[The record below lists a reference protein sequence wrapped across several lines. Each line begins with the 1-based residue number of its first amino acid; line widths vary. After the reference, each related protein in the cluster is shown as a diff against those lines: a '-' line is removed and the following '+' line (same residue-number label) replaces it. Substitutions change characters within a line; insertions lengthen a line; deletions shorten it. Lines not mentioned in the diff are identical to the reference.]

1 METISINFQIP
12 ASWSELSNKQLRYV
26 YQLIADGNDAA
37 ALQTLCLL
45 QWGAAKVV
53 GRQPSGAYLLKKGD
67 FLQEV
72 TPTTIAELL
81 PHLAWLAEVPKAP
94 VRLAKI
100 NRREAISADFQGVP
114 FETYIVCDNLY
125 QGYLQT
131 QDESLLDELANVLY
145 PSSKPFTP
153 KPFERI
159 SIFYWMAALKDFFS
173 RRYSDFLQPVT
184 SDNANLLGGSP
195 NYAPLL
201 QEAMDAQ
208 IRALTKGDVTKEGE
222 ILQLDTWRAL
232 TELNAQAKEY
242 KELKKAYNGKH

>member
-1 METISINFQIP
+1 M
-12 ASWSELSNKQLRYV
+12 
-26 YQLIADGNDAA
+26 
-37 ALQTLCLL
+37 L

-67 FLQEV
+67 FLFEV

-208 IRALTKGDVTKEGE
+208 IRALTKGDVTKESE
-222 ILQLDTWRAL
+222 VLALDTWRAL
-232 TELNAQAKEY
+232 TELDAQAREY
-242 KELKKAYNGKH
+242 KQLNQQLKK

>member
-1 METISINFQIP
+1 MQTFNINFNVPQG
-12 ASWSELSNKQLRYV
+12 WHELGDKQLRYV

-45 QWGAAKVV
+45 QWGGAKVI
-53 GRQPSGAYLLKKGD
+53 GRQSSGSYLRKKGK
-67 FLQEV
+67 FLFEV

-81 PHLAWLAEVPKAP
+81 PHLGWLAEVPAAP

-100 NRREAISADFQGVP
+100 NRRDAIAADFQGVP

-145 PSSKPFTP
+145 PSAKTFTP
-153 KPFERI
+153 KPSERI
-159 SIFYWMAALKDFFS
+159 SIFYWMAALKEFFS
-173 RRYSDFLQPVT
+173 RRYSDFLQPVAT
-184 SDNANLLGGSP
+184 EGANLLGGSP
-195 NYAPLL
+195 NYASLL

-208 IRALTKGDVTKEGE
+208 IRALTKGDVTKEAE

-242 KELKKAYNGKH
+242 KQLQAATKK

>member
-67 FLQEV
+67 FLFEV

-94 VRLAKI
+94 VRLANI
-100 NRREAISADFQGVP
+100 NHREAISADFQGVP

-232 TELNAQAKEY
+232 TELNAQAREY
-242 KELKKAYNGKH
+242 KQIQAATNK